1 MPDELKAYLKERFG
15 VSAALSPGRFEAEV
29 AKRVGSPAKREPLL
43 RAWRAYLSGGGRE
56 AVRSFYREVLKVPKG
71 EALVYGMHLPFLE
84 FYARE
89 VPGRLEGEVLEV
101 GAFTGA
107 LVGYLKLKRPEL
119 AFHALDGVEEAVEA
133 GRKRVPEVSWHLG
146 WAEEAELAPFDTLLL
161 LSVFPE
167 GLVDQELESRLPPEA
182 FRKRFSFLRARPS
195 SCAS

>member
-107 LVGYLKLKRPEL
+107 LVGYLN
-119 AFHALDGVEEAVEA
+119 
-133 GRKRVPEVSWHLG
+133 
-146 WAEEAELAPFDTLLL
+146 
-161 LSVFPE
+161 
-167 GLVDQELESRLPPEA
+167 
-182 FRKRFSFLRARPS
+182 
-195 SCAS
+195 

>member
-89 VPGRLEGEVLEV
+89 VPGGWR
-101 GAFTGA
+101 
-107 LVGYLKLKRPEL
+107 
-119 AFHALDGVEEAVEA
+119 
-133 GRKRVPEVSWHLG
+133 GRSSRWGPS
-146 WAEEAELAPFDTLLL
+146 P
-161 LSVFPE
+161 
-167 GLVDQELESRLPPEA
+167 GLWWGT
-182 FRKRFSFLRARPS
+182 
-195 SCAS
+195 